1 LDDVFCQAMDKD
13 SQRLDAI
20 DDELEV
26 GFDQTFERKWRRLE
40 LASHAIMALF
50 VLAALLGLFGRGPL
64 SHRTHMSA
72 NGRLSLDYEPLVRWG
87 TSTQVTVH
95 LSTPDVRPAA
105 DEGAFQKIWVS
116 VNNAVV
122 EPLGLQQVI
131 PQPDATKAIDG
142 GTMYEFAVP
151 PGQDDALV
159 RFVLK
164 PSAVGLVHADVGDDS
179 GANSLSWSQLV
190 LP

>member
-1 LDDVFCQAMDKD
+1 
-13 SQRLDAI
+13 
-20 DDELEV
+20 
-26 GFDQTFERKWRRLE
+26 
-40 LASHAIMALF
+40 
-50 VLAALLGLFGRGPL
+50 
-64 SHRTHMSA
+64 
-72 NGRLSLDYEPLVRWG
+72 
-87 TSTQVTVH
+87 
-95 LSTPDVRPAA
+95 
-105 DEGAFQKIWVS
+105 
-116 VNNAVV
+116 
-122 EPLGLQQVI
+122 VI